1 MACLISVAIDQNGM
15 TDINAI
21 KGILKVAQI
30 MNSTLSGFFGCN

>member
-30 MNSTLSGFFGCN
+30 MELYTVRFLWL